1 MFKKFT
7 LAAAAGVAAI
17 AVVPAAAEAQ
27 PRGYYSHGHHS
38 RGYNNGYYGRSGY
51 NNGYY
56 GNRYYGRTNR
66 QYYGRHR
73 CSGTTGTIIGG
84 AAGALIGRSMDGPR
98 GGRATG
104 TILGGVLGAL
114 AGRSIDKSDCRR

>member
-17 AVVPAAAEAQ
+17 AVIPAAAEAQ
-27 PRGYYSHGHHS
+27 PRGYYDQGYQRS
-38 RGYNNGYYGRSGY
+38 YNNGYYGRSGY
-51 NNGYY
+51 NNGAYA
-56 GNRYYGRTNR
+56 NQYYGRTNR
-66 QYYGRHR
+66 HYYGHR
-73 CSGTTGTIIGG
+73 YCNGTTGTIVGG
-84 AAGALIGRSMDGPR
+84 AAGALVGRSMDGPR

-114 AGRSIDKSDCRR
+114 AGRSIDKSNCRYR